1 MFTLNCRGKLLVID
15 SPVIMG
21 IINITPDSFYSSN
34 SNDDIL
40 PLAGKMIQEGAAI
53 LDIGGQSTRPGS
65 QRITAAEEIKRVL
78 PVIEKLKAHFPDT
91 IISIDT
97 YSSKVAEVA
106 AKAGA
111 AIINDISGGEMDT
124 QMLGTVAALDVPYV
138 CMHMKG
144 TPETMQQLP
153 HYENVITEI
162 LDFFNSKLQQCKKA
176 GIKDV
181 IIDPGFG
188 FGKTMEHNF
197 SLLKNLHAFSILD
210 KPVLA
215 GISRKSMV
223 YKTLNTTA
231 ENALNG
237 TSVLNT
243 MALLNGA
250 SILRVHDVKEARQAI
265 TLYEQY
271 KKAR

>member
-21 IINITPDSFYSSN
+21 ILNITPDSFYNSN
-34 SNDDIL
+34 SNDDIV
-40 PLAGKMIQEGAAI
+40 PLASKMIQEGATI

-65 QRITAAEEIKRVL
+65 QRITAVEEIKRVL
-78 PVIEKLKAHFPDT
+78 PVIEKLKEHFPDS

-106 AKAGA
+106 VKAGA
-111 AIINDISGGEMDT
+111 AIINDISSGEMDT
-124 QMLGTVAALDVPYV
+124 DMLGTVAALDVPYIS
-138 CMHMKG
+138 MHMKG

-153 HYENVITEI
+153 HYENVLTEI
-162 LDFFNSKLQQCKKA
+162 LYFFNSKLQQCKKA

-181 IIDPGFG
+181 VIDPGFG

-197 SLLKNLHAFSILD
+197 SLLKNLNAFSIFD

-250 SILRVHDVKEARQAI
+250 SILRVHDVKEAKEAI

>member
-188 FGKTMEHNF
+188 F
-197 SLLKNLHAFSILD
+197 
-210 KPVLA
+210 
-215 GISRKSMV
+215 RKSMV